1 MTRYLVK
8 IRLNDFK
15 IEYFNRFSLI
25 LKSILK
31 IDFANDFKINLDE
44 YYD

>member
-8 IRLNDFK
+8 NRLNDFK
-15 IEYFNRFSLI
+15 IEYFNRFSLF

-31 IDFANDFKINLDE
+31 IDFANDFKINLDK